1 MKGCQ
6 ILGLEKIG
14 KWFVQIKFAALQWNK
29 DGLQGE
35 VQVQEK
41 KNLKLKE
48 EIHNIVHQ
56 REEVV
61 HDKDKTQAT
70 YNISI

>member
-14 KWFVQIKFAALQWNK
+14 KWFVQIKFATLQWDK
-29 DGLQGE
+29 DGLQGH

-41 KNLKLKE
+41 NILKLKE

-56 REEVV
+56 RDEVV
-61 HDKDKTQAT
+61 RDKDKIQAT
-70 YNISI
+70 FNRSI